1 MRKKSHW
8 RLADYLIRDNE
19 RPVIAFM
26 FKVGSVAP
34 DFMLRS
40 MVKGHTYDATSHRV
54 EQRLEKLEECGRWNM
69 LSAYRMGYVTHY
81 LADYFTAPHNKVWQY
96 NLKEHC
102 VFEKKQQ
109 DELRGYL
116 ESLWENPKQYY
127 EMTDAMEYLR
137 VLHERYEQ
145 KKPGVENDCAYIV
158 NITEQLTYPMFA
170 LFNERQN
177 VRYRLLRRRAT
188 M

>member
-8 RLADYLIRDNE
+8 RLANYLIRDNE
-19 RPVIAFM
+19 RPMIAFM

-40 MVKGHTYDATSHRV
+40 MLLGHTYDETCHRV
-54 EQRLEKLEECGRWNM
+54 EQRLDKLAECGRWNM

-81 LADYFTAPHNKVWQY
+81 LADYFTAPHNKV
-96 NLKEHC
+96 KDFGFMEHC
-102 VFEKKQQ
+102 LFEKQQ
-109 DELRGYL
+109 QEQMRRYL
-116 ESLWENPKQYY
+116 ETLWENPKQYY
-127 EMTDAMEYLR
+127 DTSDAMNYLK
-137 VLHERYEQ
+137 LQHESYEQ
-145 KKPGVENDCAYIV
+145 EEPDVENDCAYIV
-158 NITEQLTYPMFA
+158 EITEQVTYQMFA

-177 VRYRLLRRRAT
+177 IRYRLLRRRAT